1 MGISRRAYARHRGV
15 VESAVR
21 KAIASGRITTLP
33 DGTIDPARADAD
45 WRAQTDPALQRPQAA
60 KKAVPVAAKKAVPV
74 AALEAVRETLHEAG
88 ADPLPGDT
96 GGGEVSMM
104 RARLA
109 NEVIKAQAAK
119 IRLAKLKGELV
130 DRAQAT
136 ALVFDLARQERDA
149 WQNWPPRVAAI
160 MAADLGIDAHAMEQA
175 LARHV
180 HQHLSE
186 MAEVKVDLG

>member
-1 MGISRRAYARHRGV
+1 MGISQRAYAAHRGV
-15 VESAVR
+15 SHQAVG
-21 KAIASGRITTLP
+21 KAIKSGRITTLP

-45 WRAQTDPALQRPQAA
+45 WQAQTDPAQQRGAQAA
-60 KKAVPVAAKKAVPV
+60 KKAVPVAALA
-74 AALEAVRETLHEAG
+74 AVREALHAAG
-88 ADPLPGDT
+88 ADPMPGET

-109 NEVIKAQAAK
+109 NEVLKAQERK

-149 WQNWPPRVAAI
+149 WISWPPRVAAN
-160 MAADLGIDAHAMEQA
+160 MAADLGIEAHAMEQA
-175 LARHV
+175 LVRYI

-186 MAEVKVDLG
+186 MAEVKIDLG

>member
-1 MGISRRAYARHRGV
+1 MGISRRAYAKQRGV
-15 VESAVR
+15 SEKAVR
-21 KAIASGRITTLP
+21 KAISSGRITTLP
-33 DGTIDPARADAD
+33 DGTIDPA
-45 WRAQTDPALQRPQAA
+45 QQRGVQAA
-60 KKAVPVAAKKAVPV
+60 KKAVPVAALA
-74 AALEAVRETLHEAG
+74 AVREALHEAG
-88 ADPLPGDT
+88 ADPMPGET

-109 NEVIKAQAAK
+109 NEVLKAQAAK

-136 ALVFDLARQERDA
+136 ALVFDLARRERDA
-149 WQNWPPRVAAI
+149 WISWPPRVAAN

-175 LARHV
+175 LVRYI

-186 MAEVKVDLG
+186 MAEVKIDLG